1 LVHLPT
7 SAGVVIIPN
16 IKARELIRRRI
27 PIGDN
32 AFAEMALWQLGGP
45 VPPCDHHYKY
55 RLALVFGGR
64 CVVRYDN
71 ERGKGDHR
79 HVGESEM
86 PYEFRTV
93 DDLVADFFHD
103 ARRWIDEY
111 RDD

>member
-1 LVHLPT
+1 MPT
-7 SAGVVIIPN
+7 SAGVVTIPN
-16 IKARELIRRRI
+16 TKARALIRRRI

-71 ERGKGDHR
+71 HI
-79 HVGESEM
+79 GESEM
-86 PYEFRTV
+86 PYEFRMV

-103 ARRWIDEY
+103 ARRWIDEHS
-111 RDD
+111 DD